1 LDGHGHTYLVS
12 WIQTAFRIL
21 SWLGRFLPNDIKLS
35 SAATI
40 SSLIICLVLYFQ
52 SINYISKKY
61 FPDGRWDGRGEL
73 PPAQGRKEPKNRRK
87 PKKETMQFGWQP
99 KKAKISKKE
108 NDKETI
114 STKLDDLKA
123 SRKYGIECLESR
135 QKNLDFL
142 QKNKLA
148 EKEKILIGIESNKS
162 LFDLLVSKN
171 QENNREVEKI
181 EAELKKA
188 KAEQKETL
196 IQKSKAHD
204 AMYILTKE
212 KEELEDFLE
221 TEKTSADIEIAQIEE
236 KIKQLDEQISK
247 ALEES
252 STTMTATTDN
262 VPTSANENSINQE
275 LVNFI
280 SKKIEEKRSLLE
292 CPICFKS
299 AKKKIFMCTESHLT
313 CSDCRLVTAS
323 SALRSAPC
331 RPRLKDCPECRESFT
346 GRPLRHRFAEKMAE
360 ELADLVQQRRKLLK
374 N

>member
-1 LDGHGHTYLVS
+1 MM
-12 WIQTAFRIL
+12 
-21 SWLGRFLPNDIKLS
+21 S
-35 SAATI
+35 S
-40 SSLIICLVLYFQ
+40 
-52 SINYISKKY
+52 
-61 FPDGRWDGRGEL
+61 
-73 PPAQGRKEPKNRRK
+73 
-87 PKKETMQFGWQP
+87 
-99 KKAKISKKE
+99 
-108 NDKETI
+108 
-114 STKLDDLKA
+114 
-123 SRKYGIECLESR
+123 
-135 QKNLDFL
+135 
-142 QKNKLA
+142 
-148 EKEKILIGIESNKS
+148 
-162 LFDLLVSKN
+162 
-171 QENNREVEKI
+171 
-181 EAELKKA
+181 

-280 SKKIEEKRSLLE
+280 SNKIEEKRSLLE

-323 SALRSAPC
+323 SPLRTAPC
-331 RPRLKDCPECRESFT
+331 RPRLKECPECRENFT